1 MERMMQGKYEK
12 LKEFYRNGFGG
23 ALTGLLGHSTM
34 LIASG
39 NGREKR
45 IKYLKNEM
53 KSLQELYGIDIPS
66 EDDDFSE
73 VSRIKELLPCLFGEI
88 DYFLDNYQR
97 LTEESKDYR
106 NHMDRAEEIAQKIS
120 QHGENFRRRV
130 QEYRTKL
137 GIKKDVF
144 FDSGVKRLSPPP
156 K

>member
-1 MERMMQGKYEK
+1 MKMTIQEKYEE
-12 LKEFYRNGFGG
+12 LKKFYRNGFGA

-34 LIASG
+34 LIASE
-39 NGREKR
+39 NDREKR
-45 IKYLKNEM
+45 IKYLKGEM
-53 KSLQELYGIDIPS
+53 KSLQELYGVDIPS
-66 EDDDFSE
+66 GDDDFSE

-97 LTEESKDYR
+97 LTGESEDYR
-106 NHMDRAEEIAQKIS
+106 NHMNRAEKIAQEIS
-120 QHGENFRRRV
+120 QHGENFRRKV